1 MDSAYIRERI
11 EYPVNITRLYLK
23 SKQIQTPSALFVA
36 NLFVELM
43 STARRDKVVRMLT

>member
-1 MDSAYIRERI
+1 MVSAHIRERI
-11 EYPVNITRLYLK
+11 GYPVNTIHLHFQ
-23 SKQIQTPSALFVA
+23 SKQIQAPSALFVA